1 MNAVDND
8 LIQKTS
14 ELSSEVT
21 RPIPGSKKVHIAGS
35 RPDIRVPM
43 REIAQAETPADFG
56 AEKNP
61 PVWVYDTSGPYSD
74 PEVKI
79 DIRSGLAPLETAAG
93 AESEAAGTEEP
104 MAEEAAADAE
114 AAEGPIP
121 ESQYTDLPTDV
132 FEMTDEEI
140 ELLQSLAKR
149 REELEQRARDIDERE
164 VLLKAAEQR
173 IDQKITELEQLQA
186 TIEDLLVQHDEQDE
200 AQMQSLVKIY
210 ESMKPKDAARIFEE
224 LDMEVLLEVVERMK
238 ERKTAPI
245 LAQMNPERAKE
256 VTLELAQRRELPIPR
271 E

>member
-1 MNAVDND
+1 MRFRLLPLFIVVAV
-8 LIQKTS
+8 LATCVK
-14 ELSSEVT
+14 L
-21 RPIPGSKKVHIAGS
+21 A
-35 RPDIRVPM
+35 DIWQSFGGP
-43 REIAQAETPADFG
+43 TPAFAAGEPPLPELG
-56 AEKNP
+56 ATMSL
-61 PVWVYDTSGPYSD
+61 DLG
-74 PEVKI
+74 
-79 DIRSGLAPLETAAG
+79 APLETAAG
-93 AESEAAGTEEP
+93 AEVGADAAEEP
-104 MAEEAAADAE
+104 LAEEAPADAAG

-121 ESQYTDLPTDV
+121 ESQYTDLPTDI
-132 FEMTDEEI
+132 FDMTDDEI

-149 REELEQRARDIDERE
+149 REELEQRARDIDQRE

-186 TIEDLLVQHDEQDE
+186 TIEDLLVKHDEQDE

-245 LAQMNPERAKE
+245 LAQMNPERAKA

>member
-1 MNAVDND
+1 VVAVFATCVKLAD
-8 LIQKTS
+8 LWQS
-14 ELSSEVT
+14 FGG
-21 RPIPGSKKVHIAGS
+21 P
-35 RPDIRVPM
+35 
-43 REIAQAETPADFG
+43 TPAFAAG
-56 AEKNP
+56 EP
-61 PVWVYDTSGPYSD
+61 PL
-74 PEVKI
+74 PELGVTMSL
-79 DIRSGLAPLETAAG
+79 DLGAPLETAAG

-104 MAEEAAADAE
+104 
-114 AAEGPIP
+114 
-121 ESQYTDLPTDV
+121 
-132 FEMTDEEI
+132 
-140 ELLQSLAKR
+140 
-149 REELEQRARDIDERE
+149 
-164 VLLKAAEQR
+164 KAAEQR

-256 VTLELAQRRELPIPR
+256 VTLELAQRRELPLPR